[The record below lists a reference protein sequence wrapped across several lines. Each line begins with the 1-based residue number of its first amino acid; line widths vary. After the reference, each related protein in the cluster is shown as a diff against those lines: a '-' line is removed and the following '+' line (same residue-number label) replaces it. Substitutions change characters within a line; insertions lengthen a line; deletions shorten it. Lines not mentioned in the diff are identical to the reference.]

1 MSREGRIG
9 SNPIRATN
17 FNLYMRS
24 KKEMID
30 LYESMYAD
38 NMLWFV
44 LGGLVSSDT
53 FAPYMYYDDNKE
65 LFSTYREYIH
75 QLENLITY
83 LPESNI
89 PNKEKKKAIKL
100 AKRGIKIL
108 KNEHN
113 NIIDNKE
120 KRGEILHGE
129 FQKF

>member
-9 SNPIRATN
+9 SSPIRATS
-17 FNLYMRS
+17 FNLHMRS
-24 KKEMID
+24 KEEMID
-30 LYESMYAD
+30 LYESMYVD

-53 FAPYMYYDDNKE
+53 FAPYMYNDNKK
-65 LFSTYREYIH
+65 LFSTYRENIH

-100 AKRGIKIL
+100 AKSGIKIL

-113 NIIDNKE
+113 NIIDSKE

-129 FQKF
+129 FEKF

>member
-1 MSREGRIG
+1 
-9 SNPIRATN
+9 
-17 FNLYMRS
+17 MRS
-24 KKEMID
+24 KEEMID
-30 LYESMYAD
+30 LCESMYAD

-53 FAPYMYYDDNKE
+53 FAPYMYDNNKE
-65 LFSTYREYIH
+65 LFSTYRENIH
-75 QLENLITY
+75 QLENLIIY

-113 NIIDNKE
+113 NIIDIKE
-120 KRGEILHGE
+120 KRGEFLHGE
-129 FQKF
+129 FEKI